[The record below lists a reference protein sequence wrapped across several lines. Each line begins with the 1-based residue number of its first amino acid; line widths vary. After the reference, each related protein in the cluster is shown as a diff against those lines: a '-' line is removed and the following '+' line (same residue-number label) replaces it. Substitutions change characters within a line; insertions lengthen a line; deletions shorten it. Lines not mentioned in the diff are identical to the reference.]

1 MLDLIQ
7 HIILGAGAFLG
18 LAACIILMIDLI
30 REDYRNDE

>member
-18 LAACIILMIDLI
+18 LAACVILMIDLI
-30 REDYRNDE
+30 REDYSNDE